1 MADHQIDVL
10 ICGGGPVGLVT
21 AYCLSRYGLSTYI
34 VEKQDNAQQAML
46 GRAANIAPRSLE
58 ILDQLDLA
66 DALCQIGFVVRGQ
79 KFYRDGKMID
89 NVSAPTT
96 GITDTFFDHSVLC
109 RQRYTEATIGEA
121 YTKNSGNK
129 VHYGAKLVDLTVSD
143 ELAKTIY
150 PVSARLLMA
159 NGQECTVHS
168 KYLVG
173 ADGASSTVRSLAGI
187 PFPGTRN
194 DRYWVRMDGLV
205 RTDMPHSRA
214 GICGLDSPTHGSILW
229 ACLDHGSTRVGFA
242 LPPHVWAEHG
252 RDITL
257 DVVIDEA
264 KKALHPFSL
273 EFDSV
278 EWWTVYSVGQRL
290 AQSYQTRGKVFL
302 AGDAAH
308 THSSSGAQGMNIGI
322 HDAVNLS
329 WKLAGEIRGFFHPS
343 VLASYEL
350 ERRPV
355 AQTIIEQDRRMSV
368 LTGGEI
374 PDELKD
380 QGKDAG
386 TLLGDIFRSNVKIH
400 TGLGIEYGN
409 DGIINVAPRHG
420 LDLAVIPGSRA
431 PDVMVQRP
439 GPRIPVR
446 LHSLLKNDALRFSI
460 LVFCGDPEQT
470 GSGLRGL
477 RSYLDGQSCF
487 LHDYSPEMFRFL
499 TIVKAGN
506 ENGTV
511 DERLGCTGFGTR
523 VYDPDA
529 SAHERYGVAQDKGAL
544 LVLRPDGTVGT
555 AMRLEDGTMLR
566 EYFQKLL
573 ISGAH
578 AGQAGDIDYSQGAV
592 NGQAAISRGTVKMF
606 TGEVEVEDDD

>member
-1 MADHQIDVL
+1 MATQHVDVL

-21 AYCLSRYGLSTYI
+21 AYCLSRYGLSTY
-34 VEKQDNAQQAML
+34 VAEKQDSVKQAML

-96 GITDTFFDHSVLC
+96 GITDTFFDHSILC

-121 YTKNSGNK
+121 YTKSSGKK
-129 VHYGAKLVDLTVSD
+129 VHYGTKLVDMTVSD
-143 ELAKTIY
+143 GLAKTNH
-150 PVSARLLMA
+150 PVSARLSTA
-159 NGQECTVHS
+159 NGDKITICS
-168 KYLVG
+168 KYLIG
-173 ADGASSTVRSLAGI
+173 TDGASSTVRSLAGI

-242 LPPHVWAEHG
+242 LPPQVWAEHG
-252 RDITL
+252 RNITL

-264 KKALHPFSL
+264 KKALQPFSL

-290 AQSYQTRGKVFL
+290 AQSYQRERVFL

-308 THSSSGAQGMNIGI
+308 THSSSGAQGMNVGI

-329 WKLAGEIRGFFHPS
+329 WKLAGEIRGLFHPS

-355 AQTIIEQDRRMSV
+355 AQTIIEQDRRMSK

-374 PDELKD
+374 PDELKG

-386 TLLGDIFRSNVKIH
+386 TLLGDIFRRNVKIH
-400 TGLGIEYGN
+400 TGLGIEYRVDGN
-409 DGIINVAPRHG
+409 LNVTPRHR
-420 LDLAVIPGSRA
+420 LDLTVIPGSRA
-431 PDVMVQRP
+431 PDIMVQRP

-470 GSGLRGL
+470 VSRLRSL
-477 RSYLDGQSCF
+477 RSYLDGPSCF
-487 LHDYSPEMFRFL
+487 LHEYSPAIFRFL
-499 TIVKAGN
+499 TVVKTAN

-511 DERLGCTGFGTR
+511 DERLGCIGFGTK
-523 VYDPDA
+523 VYDPDG
-529 SAHERYGVAQDKGAL
+529 SAHERYGVAVDKGAL

-555 AMRLEDGTMLR
+555 AMRLEDGDMLR
-566 EYFQKLL
+566 EYFHGFL
-573 ISGAH
+573 IGGAH
-578 AGQAGDIDYSQGAV
+578 STQDGDVGP
-592 NGQAAISRGTVKMF
+592 NGKAASGEGAISSGPVKMF
-606 TGEVEVEDDD
+606 TGEVEVEDD